1 MDPKQL
7 ATRVEKK
14 ETFEKK
20 MEEFQTGVFHKQIVS
35 GRECKGRTFYSK
47 PSCIHFKVSGH
58 SA

>member
-35 GRECKGRTFYSK
+35 GRERKGRTFYSK